1 MAQQQISLQVIK
13 QKSNIFD
20 SSSFEFRKSVIL
32 KTGRLLIG
40 QNDSL
45 NVLLL
50 FNISP
55 YPALATVLGP
65 LACLAAC

>member
-55 YPALATVLGP
+55 YPAVLALNKFSK
-65 LACLAAC
+65 